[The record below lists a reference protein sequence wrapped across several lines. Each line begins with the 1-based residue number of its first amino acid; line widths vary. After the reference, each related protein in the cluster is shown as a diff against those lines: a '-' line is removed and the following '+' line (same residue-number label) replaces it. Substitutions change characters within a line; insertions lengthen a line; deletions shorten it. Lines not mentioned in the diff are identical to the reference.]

1 MNNKMKRSDNM
12 DQVKIGKL
20 IAQLRK
26 NKGLT
31 QRELG
36 EMVGVGF
43 RAVSKWENGL
53 TCPDISIINEL
64 SEILGI
70 SADELLK
77 GEVSKSLHTEQPEQ
91 KKKLN
96 LKNLFYIIPIF
107 LVIALSIT
115 LVIVDKNKTEVYKLI
130 PLDSKEYYI
139 EGETIFNGSKVLLNI
154 NKLGFTNIKFYSIII
169 KNYQYELFL
178 NDTLLVGEGFIPAS
192 NMLTSK
198 ISIQE
203 YVKDFKLNYEKSDK
217 INIINKTNLIKN
229 GLKLKFTFITEDNKE
244 IQKEIKIIL
253 SK

>member
-1 MNNKMKRSDNM
+1 M

-77 GEVSKSLHTEQPEQ
+77 GEVSKKSQPEQ
-91 KKKLN
+91 SKPKKKFN
-96 LKNLFYIIPIF
+96 FKNLFYIIPIF
-107 LVIALSIT
+107 LVIILSIT
-115 LVIVDKNKTEVYKLI
+115 LVIIDKNKTEVYELYPI
-130 PLDSKEYYI
+130 DSKEYYI
-139 EGETIFNGSKVLLNI
+139 EGEVVFKENKMTLNI
-154 NKLGFTNIKFYSIII
+154 NKIRFTNKEFSKIKI
-169 KNYQYELFL
+169 KNYQYEIYSGEK
-178 NDTLLVGEGFIPAS
+178 LLVGEGHIPE
-192 NMLTSK
+192 TSLITSPLSVK
-198 ISIQE
+198 E
-203 YVKDFKLNYEKSDK
+203 YANEFKMNYEKIDLISK
-217 INIINKTNLIKN
+217 KSIINN
-229 GLKLKFTFITEDNKE
+229 GLKIKYIFLTEEDKE
-244 IQKEIKIIL
+244 IAKEIKITL

>member
-20 IAQLRK
+20 IARLRK

-43 RAVSKWENGL
+43 RAVSKWENGI

-77 GEVSKSLHTEQPEQ
+77 GEISKSLHTEQPEQ

-115 LVIVDKNKTEVYKLI
+115 LVIVDKNKTEVYKLETE
-130 PLDSKEYYI
+130 DEEYFI
-139 EGETIFNGSKVLLNI
+139 EGEVIFKGKEIIINI
-154 NKLGFTNIKFYSIII
+154 NKLSFENKEFQKVMI
-169 KNYQYELFL
+169 KNYQYELYSK
-178 NDTLLVGEGFIPAS
+178 NNLLVGEGYIPTS
-192 NMLTSK
+192 SLLTAP
-198 ISIQE
+198 ISIRDYTKE
-203 YVKDFKLNYEKSDK
+203 FKIKYEKNNPIKKS
-217 INIINKTNLIKN
+217 NLIKN
-229 GLKLKFTFITEDNKE
+229 GLNLNFYFVDEKNNKIE
-244 IQKEIKIIL
+244 KNIKIWLLKNNI
-253 SK
+253 

>member
-1 MNNKMKRSDNM
+1 MNNRKEVIYM

-20 IAQLRK
+20 IARLRK

-115 LVIVDKNKTEVYKLI
+115 LVIVDKNKTEVYGLYPI
-130 PLDSKEYYI
+130 DSKEYYI
-139 EGETIFNGSKVLLNI
+139 EGEVVFKENKMTLNI
-154 NKLGFTNIKFYSIII
+154 NSLRFANKKLELTNIN
-169 KNYQYELFL
+169 NYQYELYM
-178 NDTLLVGEGFIPAS
+178 NDNLLVGYGSISSET
-192 NMLTSK
+192 LLSK
-198 ISIQE
+198 PISIQE
-203 YVKDFKLNYEKSDK
+203 WSNEFKINYNDNIKIKSKELEKTK
-217 INIINKTNLIKN
+217 LIINIIFVDERNNIIEKN
-229 GLKLKFTFITEDNKE
+229 
-244 IQKEIKIIL
+244 IKITL
-253 SK
+253 HK